1 MTDPTPD
8 PTLVF
13 SAAFGAAF
21 ALELHA
27 RLGLGRT
34 RSPKLLRDVT
44 HEALTVAR
52 GAVQGLDGLTNPAPE
67 PDHG

>member
-13 SAAFGAAF
+13 SSAFGAAF

-27 RLGLGRT
+27 RLGLGLK
-34 RSPKLLRDVT
+34 RSPTLMQDVT

-52 GAVQGLDGLTNPAPE
+52 GAVQGLQQVTEGSST
-67 PDHG
+67 

>member
-1 MTDPTPD
+1 VSDPAPD

-13 SAAFGAAF
+13 SSAFGAAF

-27 RLGLGRT
+27 RIGLGRT
-34 RSPKLLRDVT
+34 RSPKLLLEVA

-52 GAVQGLDGLTNPAPE
+52 GAVQGLELLTEGKAV
-67 PDHG
+67 